1 MAEFFRRSFRPAPI
15 KEGDTADVK
24 IEAVGEKGDGIA
36 RVNGFVVFVPGVKVG
51 DEVKIRVTRVLKKFA
66 FGELAGEAKPEAE
79 GETAEIKEEEEAAPK
94 NQEKTPKTEVYGEE
108 EEIEEVD
115 YADSE
120 EF

>member
-79 GETAEIKEEEEAAPK
+79 GETAEIKEEEAAPK
-94 NQEKTPKTEVYGEE
+94 KQEKTPKTEVYGEE